1 MPNVRPVEVVS
12 VKRTRTQRES
22 KRLSTPS
29 LRLRSTLLG
38 GLAIVASM
46 LILLPLSKAEFSR
59 EDISVED
66 LKARVSTS
74 TIGDRPH
81 LCVQIAQKE
90 LDEANKAYANSEM
103 EKAEAALTDV
113 VAYTELA
120 RDYAIQ
126 SHKYQKQS
134 EIAVREMTRKLTSLL
149 HTLGHDDQGAVKD
162 AVKRLER
169 VSDDLLASM
178 FKKGAK

>member
-1 MPNVRPVEVVS
+1 MRRWLAIPAVWIRGS
-12 VKRTRTQRES
+12 AA
-22 KRLSTPS
+22 PS
-29 LRLRSTLLG
+29 L
-38 GLAIVASM
+38 AIAACM
-46 LILLPLSKAEFSR
+46 LISLPLAKANGFSR
-59 EDISVED
+59 EDLSVED

-74 TIGDRPH
+74 TVGERPH
-81 LCVQIAQKE
+81 ICVQIAQKQ
-90 LDEANKAYANSEM
+90 LVEADKAYAGAEL

-134 EIAVREMTRKLTSLL
+134 EIAVREMSRKLTNLL
-149 HTLGHDDQGAVKD
+149 HTLGRDDQGAVRD